1 MPYRQ
6 IADNLQR
13 VRQRIAAAAECA
25 GRDPGEVTLVAVTKT
40 RSMDEVRAAVEAGAG
55 DLGENYAQEMAE
67 KAETLGGADVRW
79 HAIGHLQTNKVRTI
93 ADIVSL
99 VHSVDS
105 PRLGREISKRAAAA
119 GVQIPFLLQVN
130 VSREGSKFGVAEE
143 DACSLAG
150 ELAGL
155 ESCRLVGLMTM
166 PPYCEDPEENRPY
179 FVALRELRDRLIDR
193 GVPADRLGH
202 LSMGMTCDF
211 EAAIDE
217 GATLVRVGTAIFGT
231 RT

>member
-1 MPYRQ
+1 LPYRQ

-13 VRQRIAAAAECA
+13 VRQRIAAAAERV
-25 GRDPGEVTLVAVTKT
+25 GRDPGEVTLVAVSKT

-67 KAETLGGADVRW
+67 KAEALGEADVRW
-79 HAIGHLQTNKVRTI
+79 HTIGHLQTNKVRII
-93 ADIVSL
+93 ADFVNL

-105 PRLGREISKRAAAA
+105 LRLGREMSNRAAAA
-119 GVQIPFLLQVN
+119 GREIPFLLQAN
-130 VSREGSKFGVAEE
+130 VSREESKFGVVEE
-143 DACSLAG
+143 DACTLAG

-179 FVALRELRDRLIDR
+179 FVALKELRDRLINR
-193 GVPADRLGH
+193 GVPAERMRH

-211 EAAIDE
+211 EVAVEE
-217 GATLVRVGTAIFGT
+217 GATLVRVGTAIFGP
-231 RT
+231 RA